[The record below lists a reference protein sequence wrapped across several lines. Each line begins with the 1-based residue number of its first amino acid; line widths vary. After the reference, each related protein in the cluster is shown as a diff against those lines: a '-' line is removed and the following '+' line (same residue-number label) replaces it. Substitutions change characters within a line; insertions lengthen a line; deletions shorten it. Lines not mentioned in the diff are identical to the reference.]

1 MKEIN
6 YKCTAESTKVER
18 IKNVPFALYGDFSQ
32 APKRCN
38 CISCKRLKVR
48 RNANAR

>member
-6 YKCTAESTKVER
+6 HKCLTESAQFAGIQSPGRVER
-18 IKNVPFALYGDFSQ
+18 GASQ

-48 RNANAR
+48 RKANAR